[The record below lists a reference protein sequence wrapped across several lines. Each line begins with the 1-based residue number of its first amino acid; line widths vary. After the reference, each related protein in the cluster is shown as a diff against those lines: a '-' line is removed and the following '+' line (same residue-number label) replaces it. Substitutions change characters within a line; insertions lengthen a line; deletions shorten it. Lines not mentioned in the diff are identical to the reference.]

1 VQEKGY
7 MEKKLSVVPR
17 INKREEQNFFFSLSK
32 QYECATKSVEKRHTK
47 ANIGHGTRYEY
58 VFYEID
64 FTAFGWIKMLSF
76 FAREEIDRTM

>member
-1 VQEKGY
+1 
-7 MEKKLSVVPR
+7 L
-17 INKREEQNFFFSLSK
+17 L
-32 QYECATKSVEKRHTK
+32 AEKRHTK